1 MAMTAAGMAPAINGN
16 TYKARSPS
24 SYGKPRSSNQHLGI
38 GDDSWGFN
46 PDGDCAHTGGEDKF
60 RQSAGGRK
68 RSPVQT
74 MNPYIEMRRKR
85 ADTRMVRYQ
94 LANMGANYN
103 QQASQSHASMQNR
116 LRTPDRQ
123 SMLNIS
129 QVSQAL
135 DHSVNSS
142 PALSPGGPASILD
155 FDADAARAHAS
166 TRYSPSKS

>member
-1 MAMTAAGMAPAINGN
+1 MAMTTAGMAPAINGN

-46 PDGDCAHTGGEDKF
+46 PDGDCAHTGGEDRF

-85 ADTRMVRYQ
+85 SDMRMVRYQ
-94 LANMGANYN
+94 LANLGGIQN
-103 QQASQSHASMQNR
+103 QHNQHKASQCHASMQNR

-129 QVSQAL
+129 QVSQGL
-135 DHSVNSS
+135 DDSVH
-142 PALSPGGPASILD
+142 LSPTLSVL
-155 FDADAARAHAS
+155 
-166 TRYSPSKS
+166 

>member
-1 MAMTAAGMAPAINGN
+1 MAMTTAGMVPAINGN
-16 TYKARSPS
+16 TYKAHSPS
-24 SYGKPRSSNQHLGI
+24 SYGKPGSSNLHLGE
-38 GDDSWGFN
+38 DSWGFN
-46 PDGDCAHTGGEDKF
+46 PNGDSACEGGEDKF
-60 RQSAGGRK
+60 CARTEGR
-68 RSPVQT
+68 RRTSPLQT
-74 MNPYIEMRRKR
+74 KNPYIEMRRKR